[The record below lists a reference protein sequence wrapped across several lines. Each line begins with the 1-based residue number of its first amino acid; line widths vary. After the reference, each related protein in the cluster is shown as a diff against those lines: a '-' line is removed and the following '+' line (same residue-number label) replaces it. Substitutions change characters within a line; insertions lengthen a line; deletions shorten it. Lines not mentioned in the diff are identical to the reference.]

1 MKEKEKLL
9 LFQDKCIILVIV
21 CELDYSYVSDVDGD
35 KVQGVVREE
44 QMVLVEKESVRNQ
57 WCVGRCVVE
66 FGIFVDGLKGCK
78 LCGQLF

>member
-35 KVQGVVREE
+35 KVQGVCER
-44 QMVLVEKESVRNQ
+44 R
-57 WCVGRCVVE
+57 
-66 FGIFVDGLKGCK
+66 VDGVG
-78 LCGQLF
+78 